1 MASKKKVTIEVDAE
15 TLKQLLSATD
25 ALSELANALATGSE
39 DAVLRARA
47 GKKTAAKKR
56 AK

>member
-47 GKKTAAKKR
+47 GK
-56 AK
+56 